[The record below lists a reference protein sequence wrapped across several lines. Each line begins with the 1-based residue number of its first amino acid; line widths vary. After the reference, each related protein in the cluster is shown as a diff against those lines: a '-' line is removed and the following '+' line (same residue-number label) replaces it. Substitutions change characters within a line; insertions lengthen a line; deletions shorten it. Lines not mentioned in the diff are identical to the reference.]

1 MTPLSSLRI
10 TLAATLF
17 VAVLPTR
24 AADAPATA
32 APVKRDV
39 PYVAT
44 PQVVVDKLLEMA
56 NIKPG
61 DVVYDLGC
69 GDGRV
74 VVTAA
79 KRYGVKGVGF
89 DIDPRRVKDSLTNV
103 RENKV
108 EHLVSIQQKDIFTLD
123 LRKATVVFLF
133 LMPTLNARLM
143 PQLEKLKPGSRI
155 VSHEFDMGDAK
166 PAQVVVLTTKGEEGH
181 ESNFDS
187 NIHILYKWV
196 VPWEKETPDN
206 KKKTGNCK

>member
-10 TLAATLF
+10 TLTASLF
-17 VAVLPTR
+17 VSIFPTG
-24 AADAPATA
+24 AADAPK
-32 APVKRDV
+32 KRDV

-56 NIKPG
+56 AIKPG
-61 DVVYDLGC
+61 DIVYDLGC

-79 KRYGVKGVGF
+79 KRYGVKAVGV
-89 DIDPRRVKDSLTNV
+89 DIDPQRVKESLANV
-103 RENKV
+103 RANKV
-108 EHLVSIQQKDIFTLD
+108 EHLVSIQQKDIFKLD
-123 LRKATVVFLF
+123 MSKATVVFLF

-196 VPWEKETPDN
+196 VPWGKEAPDN
-206 KKKTGNCK
+206 TKKTGNSK